1 MITIEVALL
10 KCMTGKLGGFWRNS
24 SPNNIIAEIIQ
35 IIFVTSIWWMRLCH
49 ELDVV
54 IEELGKYIRP
64 PLTGFSVVKPL
75 FDKVIGH
82 KLF

>member
-1 MITIEVALL
+1 
-10 KCMTGKLGGFWRNS
+10 
-24 SPNNIIAEIIQ
+24 
-35 IIFVTSIWWMRLCH
+35 MRLCH

-54 IEELGKYIRP
+54 IEELGKYISP